1 MKVYRNPGSPKH
13 VVNVSSWWWRD
24 SHDWR
29 PGFPFNL
36 HWPKWTGIINLGEKP
51 QQWND
56 PRKTANEKKVGGCF
70 LNGRSWKATS
80 VAVCWAN
87 YINLY
92 LSTTTGWCSNLAFQV
107 GSDSRTEEAP
117 TQIDLLP
124 QVSLQVGNRRLILLM
139 KEVLHHLGCIK
150 PCE

>member
-1 MKVYRNPGSPKH
+1 MTAITTDDQDFLLTFTDPSGPASPILVRNPAMKRPKK
-13 VVNVSSWWWRD
+13 NVS
-24 SHDWR
+24 
-29 PGFPFNL
+29 
-36 HWPKWTGIINLGEKP
+36 T
-51 QQWND
+51 
-56 PRKTANEKKVGGCF
+56 KKVGGF
-70 LNGRSWKATS
+70 LTWKILKS
-80 VAVCWAN
+80 HKCCCLLSQ
-87 YINLY
+87 LY
-92 LSTTTGWCSNLAFQV
+92 KSISFNHYWLVFKSSFQV